1 MTDQVPASIR
11 YKELTALAT
20 TAAQQLRK
28 HERARAA
35 ELGEAVA
42 ASQQRKDEAEERRQ
56 QVVEDVRVR
65 WKAAM
70 EALWDERWMQVKG
83 MPEPDRSAPPATP
96 EESRRDLQDA
106 FMDLYNA
113 LEKPRFGAGLL
124 PRRKKSS

>member
-28 HERARAA
+28 HERARAT

-42 ASQQRKDEAEERRQ
+42 AGQKRKDEAEEQRQ
-56 QVVEDVRVR
+56 QVVDDVRVR

-70 EALWDERWMQVKG
+70 EALWDERWMQVRG
-83 MPEPDRSAPPATP
+83 LPEPDRSAPPATP
-96 EESRRDLQDA
+96 EDSRRHLQDA
-106 FMDLYNA
+106 FMELYNS
-113 LEKPRFGAGLL
+113 LEKPRFGSGIL
-124 PRRKKSS
+124 PRRKKS